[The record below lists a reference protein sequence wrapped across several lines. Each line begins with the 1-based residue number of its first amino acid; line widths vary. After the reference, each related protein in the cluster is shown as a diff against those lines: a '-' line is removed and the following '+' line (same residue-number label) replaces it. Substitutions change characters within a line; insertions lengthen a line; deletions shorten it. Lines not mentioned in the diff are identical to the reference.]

1 METQAFK
8 DVMEDAILSLPP
20 DLKATLRI
28 VEDPDLDDELRTLA
42 AGALIHVLAA
52 SNAIPGMRG
61 ILAYVDDVI
70 VLRLVLERLVKAAPE
85 KMAHHLADEPEM
97 FELLGEQM
105 EVVRAY
111 LGELLTVLDK
121 AVDQLPDLTHE
132 GHSARDCARDPDATT
147 WLYDAVHAALVD
159 ELELDEDE
167 VARALKTVET
177 IRRPLE
183 MRLAST

>member
-20 DLKATLRI
+20 DMKATLRI
-28 VEDPDLDDELRTLA
+28 VEDPDLDDEHRTLA

-61 ILAYVDDVI
+61 ILAYVDDAI
-70 VLRLVLERLVKAAPE
+70 VLRLVLERLLVAAPDA
-85 KMAHHLADEPEM
+85 MARHRADEPEM
-97 FELLGEQM
+97 FELLDEQM
-105 EVVRAY
+105 EVIRAY
-111 LGELLTVLDK
+111 LGDLLSVLDH
-121 AVDQLPDLTHE
+121 AVDQLPELTHE

-159 ELELDEDE
+159 ELELDEDD
-167 VARALKTVET
+167 VARALKSVEQ

-183 MRLAST
+183 MRRAT